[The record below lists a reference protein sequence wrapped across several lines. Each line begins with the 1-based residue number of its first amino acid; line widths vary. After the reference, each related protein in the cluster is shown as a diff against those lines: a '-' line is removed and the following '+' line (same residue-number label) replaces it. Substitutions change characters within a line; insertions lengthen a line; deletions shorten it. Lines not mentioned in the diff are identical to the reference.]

1 MVKIRTHWDA
11 DGICSAYFTSFGVDD
26 SEIEFGDCERDFG
39 DTTGLT
45 KDDWMTDMKP
55 NNTKW
60 KGTVIDHHLPYPD
73 EHDYTLY
80 SDLVPASLIAFRM
93 FKDKIPKSEWWKVAV
108 GLAGDGQPEL
118 IPTEV
123 FLECPDLL
131 REVKTSAYQSYGN
144 WKINSF
150 PAYKLLSSGLNSLMR
165 KKEYESA
172 LNLLKYAD
180 NPFMILNSEDA
191 NIAKSD
197 MRQAVERCIKD
208 SEIYNY
214 GNLVIVIY
222 YSKYRL
228 SGYIGSVLESTLNGK
243 TVMAINKRNG
253 SLSLRGDLAN
263 YYQDTLRDIEN
274 LTIDGHVKYMGGK
287 YKDNYQKLIKELN
300 KRYV

>member
-1 MVKIRTHWDA
+1 
-11 DGICSAYFTSFGVDD
+11 
-26 SEIEFGDCERDFG
+26 
-39 DTTGLT
+39 
-45 KDDWMTDMKP
+45 
-55 NNTKW
+55 
-60 KGTVIDHHLPYPD
+60 
-73 EHDYTLY
+73 
-80 SDLVPASLIAFRM
+80 
-93 FKDKIPKSEWWKVAV
+93 
-108 GLAGDGQPEL
+108 
-118 IPTEV
+118 
-123 FLECPDLL
+123 
-131 REVKTSAYQSYGN
+131 
-144 WKINSF
+144 
-150 PAYKLLSSGLNSLMR
+150 
-165 KKEYESA
+165 
-172 LNLLKYAD
+172 
-180 NPFMILNSEDA
+180 
-191 NIAKSD
+191 

>member
-1 MVKIRTHWDA
+1 
-11 DGICSAYFTSFGVDD
+11 
-26 SEIEFGDCERDFG
+26 
-39 DTTGLT
+39 
-45 KDDWMTDMKP
+45 
-55 NNTKW
+55 
-60 KGTVIDHHLPYPD
+60 
-73 EHDYTLY
+73 
-80 SDLVPASLIAFRM
+80 
-93 FKDKIPKSEWWKVAV
+93 
-108 GLAGDGQPEL
+108 
-118 IPTEV
+118 
-123 FLECPDLL
+123 
-131 REVKTSAYQSYGN
+131 
-144 WKINSF
+144 
-150 PAYKLLSSGLNSLMR
+150 MR